1 MLEFIKKML
10 REHLVLSVLIL
21 VLAPFTT
28 LSLASLFFASD
39 REIVYTMNKV
49 FANCGLSGIPE
60 RDCVA
65 LYEIIIGNTG
75 MQDETVRLVWDFD
88 LSAWERGQQILNISA
103 DRPRGHDPVLAC
115 KTSEFHSECG
125 MEKFAPGALVIM
137 KITCLA
143 CSSQTIG
150 RMEDK
155 PVAVQTAAHM
165 ARGDPRVTIV
175 FRRLQNLMN
184 LFI

>member
-10 REHLVLSVLIL
+10 REHLVLTVLIL

-75 MQDETVRLVWDFD
+75 MREETVR
-88 LSAWERGQQILNISA
+88 AA
-103 DRPRGHDPVLAC
+103 LA
-115 KTSEFHSECG
+115 S
-125 MEKFAPGALVIM
+125 
-137 KITCLA
+137 
-143 CSSQTIG
+143 
-150 RMEDK
+150 
-155 PVAVQTAAHM
+155 
-165 ARGDPRVTIV
+165 VTTDET
-175 FRRLQNLMN
+175 
-184 LFI
+184 